1 MAGATTRSSSTATA
15 SSWVKSMPRWPAC
28 LASTRPPPAL
38 RRRWR
43 PGAHDRLRLLP
54 ETLAPGVIG
63 PLPEQLHNWKQ
74 ALGERLPHYMVP
86 SELVAC
92 GLFPTNVSDKVDRKR
107 TGIPIPGNAHETTKE
122 QP

>member
-1 MAGATTRSSSTATA
+1 M
-15 SSWVKSMPRWPAC
+15 
-28 LASTRPPPAL
+28 
-38 RRRWR
+38 
-43 PGAHDRLRLLP
+43 
-54 ETLAPGVIG
+54 IG

-107 TGIPIPGNAHETTKE
+107 LESQYRATRMKPTKE